1 MGSYF
6 NRPNSRP
13 PNIFDYLATPW
24 DANVLKD
31 AMRITEEATAEAMP
45 LSFKFIDQVKH
56 FNCLLYRAGLH
67 FLIGGCQVQ
76 YDIRPFPR
84 IESAYNKCD

>member
-6 NRPNSRP
+6 NPPNAKP

-24 DANVLKD
+24 DTNVLKD
-31 AMRITEEATAEAMP
+31 AMLITEEAKAEALP

-67 FLIGGCQVQ
+67 FLIGGCEVQ

-84 IESAYNKCD
+84 LESA